1 MSQTIL
7 CKHLRTKSMFIPALA
22 QELASEPDQQLSH
35 SAHYWCNCTVTET
48 GPDDQPVGPQRCTPA
63 RRCFE
68 E

>member
-1 MSQTIL
+1 MNQVIL

-22 QELASEPDQQLSH
+22 HELASSPNEQQKS

-48 GPDDQPVGPQRCTPA
+48 GPDDAPVAPHRCQA
-63 RRCFE
+63 KRSCFE